1 MELWRRRNKLL
12 WQKMEEKT
20 VIKVIQGEVETKKEF
35 HKVITK
41 IRGLTIRD
49 ETGPSTRLTPPE
61 TIQGEPE
68 TPEIEEA
75 DVLASVLENT
85 IAVKANN
92 SNHYLGLISGRYIS
106 IGKRAESNTM
116 QNGTLVTLF
125 LKSKKKFAIDLRKI
139 LGKKNKRRETNK
151 HFGLPTKTNIRSNPA
166 KKEHEQHLS
175 TRSNAVFYDDKII
188 IPQASTGMVMTLSYK
203 GHPAINKMSAV
214 AKLFRWPKLTKEIQT
229 KCKECIS
236 CKMAGKSMKP
246 QITMTEINY
255 MHRQRNR
262 IRNFQLDFIGP
273 IRYKQG
279 VFTITSFERCS

>member
-1 MELWRRRNKLL
+1 
-12 WQKMEEKT
+12 MEEKT

-68 TPEIEEA
+68 TPEIEET

-139 LGKKNKRRETNK
+139 LGKTTNDEKRINTLVFLQRQTLDQIPRKKNTSNIYQ
-151 HFGLPTKTNIRSNPA
+151 HVLTPFFTTTKS
-166 KKEHEQHLS
+166 LS
-175 TRSNAVFYDDKII
+175 
-188 IPQASTGMVMTLSYK
+188 
-203 GHPAINKMSAV
+203 H
-214 AKLFRWPKLTKEIQT
+214 KLQQVW
-229 KCKECIS
+229 
-236 CKMAGKSMKP
+236 
-246 QITMTEINY
+246 
-255 MHRQRNR
+255 
-262 IRNFQLDFIGP
+262 
-273 IRYKQG
+273 
-279 VFTITSFERCS
+279 